1 MKIGIDCR
9 IYSSKFT
16 GIGRYTH
23 ELVEHFIKINN
34 EQNRKH
40 EFVLFFNGPEY
51 KKYQPPNLAVK
62 KVLVNAPHYSFAE
75 QTKFLRILNKEKCDI
90 VHFPHFN
97 LPILYRRPFTV
108 TIHDL
113 TVTFFP
119 GRKKFRWHH
128 RLAYHLTI
136 KNAAKRSKKV
146 IAVSQNTKDDI
157 IEYLKIDPE
166 KIEVIHNG
174 IGEEFT
180 VVDPEKCKKTLH
192 KYGIKQEFLLY
203 TGVWRYHKNL
213 PRLVAAFEKIKQDLD
228 IQLVIT
234 GKPDPQYPEVQ
245 EVTNNLGLQKDV
257 IFTGHVREEELIH
270 LYNAA
275 RIYVFPSLY
284 EGFGLPPLESMKC
297 GTPVAASNSS
307 SIPEVCGEGNA
318 VFFDPTNV
326 DDIAAKI
333 TMLYKDADLQA
344 QLVEKGAAH
353 ASHLTWEKSARKT
366 FDSIIRSTLN

>member
-23 ELVEHFIKINN
+23 ELVEHFIQINN
-34 EQNRKH
+34 EQKRKH
-40 EFVLFFNGPEY
+40 EFVLFFNSPEF
-51 KKYQPPNLAVK
+51 KKYTPPNLAVK
-62 KVLVNAPHYSFAE
+62 KVLVDAPHYSFAE

-97 LPILYRRPFTV
+97 LPILYRRPFIV

-113 TVTFFP
+113 TVTFYP
-119 GRKKFRWHH
+119 GRKKNRWFH
-128 RLAYHLTI
+128 RLGYNLVI
-136 KNAAKRSKKV
+136 KNAAKRSKKI
-146 IAVSQNTKDDI
+146 IAVSHNTKNDI
-157 IEYLKIDPE
+157 IEHLKIDPE

-180 VVDPEKCKKTLH
+180 LIDNSQYKKTLQ
-192 KYGIKQEFLLY
+192 KYGIKKDFLLY

-213 PRLVAAFEKIKQDLD
+213 PRLVAAFAKIREELD

-245 EVTNNLGLQKDV
+245 DAAKNLNLEDNV
-257 IFTGHVREEELIH
+257 IFTGHVSEGELIH

-307 SIPEVCGEGNA
+307 SIPEVCGEDNA
-318 VFFDPTNV
+318 VFFDPADI
-326 DDIAAKI
+326 DDMASKI
-333 TMLYKDADLQA
+333 TALYKDVDLQA
-344 QLVEKGAAH
+344 GLIERGAVH
-353 ASHLTWEKSARKT
+353 ASRLTWEKSAHKT
-366 FDSIIRSTLN
+366 FSAIMRSTLN